1 MEIKKKYVYLSGPM
15 TGLPDYNRQAFNEA
29 EKRLKDM
36 GAYAVFNPA
45 SKNIAPR
52 VTHFTHEAYMCRD
65 LHILTQHEYGTPM
78 FGVIAMLPGWSTS
91 KGASLEHQIAMA
103 IGLEVMYL

>member
-1 MEIKKKYVYLSGPM
+1 M
-15 TGLPDYNRQAFNEA
+15 TGLPDYNRRAFDEA
-29 EKRLKDM
+29 EKKLVDM

-45 SKNIAPR
+45 SKKATPR

-65 LHILTQHEYGTPM
+65 LHVLTQHEYGAPK
-78 FGVIAMLPGWSTS
+78 FGVIAMLPGWSES
-91 KGASLEHQIAMA
+91 KGATLEHQIAIS